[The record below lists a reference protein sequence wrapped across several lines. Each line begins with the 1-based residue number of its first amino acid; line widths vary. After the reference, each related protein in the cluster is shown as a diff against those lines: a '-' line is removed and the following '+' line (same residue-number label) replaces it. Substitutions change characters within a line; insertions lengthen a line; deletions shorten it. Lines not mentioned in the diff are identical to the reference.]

1 MIFVSIIDSLYWSS
15 GWWWW
20 PHIRDRRFRDVF
32 RRLNSWIHTHIE
44 PYNLGRWKIPW
55 QRKTT
60 WRDPTPFYLWT
71 WLLPWFMVHQLRK
84 TMYSIPLFH
93 KKKLPDF
100 LHQGLPGLAWRE
112 EKKCK
117 STPYNGQYSNIC
129 KSLRYRGQ
137 YLLQHHHYEIL
148 VLVVI
153 SVLKIL
159 LFTVNT
165 SLITNLSKWCI
176 IHCFNSDFV
185 FL

>member
-1 MIFVSIIDSLYWSS
+1 MIFVSIIGSLCWSS

-32 RRLNSWIHTHIE
+32 RRLHSWIHIHIE
-44 PYNLGRWKIPW
+44 WYNLGRWKIPW
-55 QRKTT
+55 QRKNTC
-60 WRDPTPFYLWT
+60 RDPPPFQL
-71 WLLPWFMVHQLRK
+71 MVMIITVIYGVPDQERRYPNF
-84 TMYSIPLFH
+84 T
-93 KKKLPDF
+93 KKKVLTYRLRGCRASRGERRRSANLRHIMVSIQIF
-100 LHQGLPGLAWRE
+100 ANLHYIE
-112 EKKCK
+112 VSICF
-117 STPYNGQYSNIC
+117 NITII
-129 KSLRYRGQ
+129 G
-137 YLLQHHHYEIL
+137 IL